1 MRPPAGVTRAGVW
14 DIEDMVAAGRKKG
27 ACPYYA
33 ARELMAGAHI
43 VFCPYNYL
51 LDPVIRAKFSID
63 LAQHV
68 IILDEAHNVE
78 AGAPLRAPPLT
89 PAGHVPRGH
98 QLRCHRR
105 QDCRVLQGPQEAA
118 QPGRRQALQGHRGAG
133 GLCDRPGGPH

>member
-51 LDPVIRAKFSID
+51 LDASVRSRLEGIAWEGSVVIF
-63 LAQHV
+63 
-68 IILDEAHNVE
+68 DEAHNVTVRVQHRPC
-78 AGAPLRAPPLT
+78 AAR
-89 PAGHVPRGH
+89 HHPR
-98 QLRCHRR
+98 
-105 QDCRVLQGPQEAA
+105 
-118 QPGRRQALQGHRGAG
+118 
-133 GLCDRPGGPH
+133 